1 MAVREVIPAPTADDC
16 SLLFPHA
23 SVTQEGRVADETL
36 AVVESLAGQS
46 LIDASPEDAAAYL
59 TAVVAI
65 RTEVHPLHMLSRPQ
79 LCSDKATY
87 LLSVTLRLVL

>member
-1 MAVREVIPAPTADDC
+1 LPAVDFTDE
-16 SLLFPHA
+16 

-46 LIDASPEDAAAYL
+46 LNDASPEDAAAYL
-59 TAVVAI
+59 AAVVVI

-79 LCSDKATY
+79 L
-87 LLSVTLRLVL
+87 